1 MHVGAIAAGRR
12 AGGLLDCRAPVP
24 EASDS
29 DADART
35 TWPLQL
41 RAIDESTLAA
51 FARAL
56 GQQLRQRP
64 AVTEAGAA
72 LLLSGPMGA
81 GKTTFTRALSIGLG
95 VTRPDRVCSPT
106 FNLCREHD
114 GPLPLVHVDLCR
126 LGELGGD
133 DEGSAAFEALGLDE
147 LFARAAAGACVLAI
161 EWAQLL
167 PTPPT
172 GALSLTLAR
181 GVEPHL
187 RTLVAAGIGAWAQPL
202 VAAWA
207 ACTADPPA

>member
-1 MHVGAIAAGRR
+1 MT
-12 AGGLLDCRAPVP
+12 

-29 DADART
+29 HATARM

-41 RAIDESTLAA
+41 RAIDESTLAT

-56 GQQLRQRP
+56 GQQLRHGP
-64 AVTEAGAA
+64 GVAEAGAL

-167 PTPPT
+167 PVPPV

-181 GVEPHL
+181 GAAPHL
-187 RTLVAAGIGAWAQPL
+187 RALEAAGVTAWERPL
-202 VAAWA
+202 AAAWA
-207 ACTADPPA
+207 ACTAEPPP